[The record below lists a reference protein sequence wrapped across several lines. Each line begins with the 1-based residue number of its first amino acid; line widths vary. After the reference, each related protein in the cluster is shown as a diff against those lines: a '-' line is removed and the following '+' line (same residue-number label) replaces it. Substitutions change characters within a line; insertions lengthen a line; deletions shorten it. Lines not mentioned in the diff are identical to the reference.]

1 MAKLILPMKQDD
13 IRLRANR
20 LLFSPP
26 TKISD
31 NNILKKIN
39 VMGLVADLNRAF
51 CSLHS
56 QTSVILIPL
65 QTSLPHANAGRQTAL
80 VILLKR
86 KKNI

>member
-31 NNILKKIN
+31 NHILKKIN

-65 QTSLPHANAGRQTAL
+65 QTSLPHAGRQTAL